1 MLRLGVEPLWSYQDL
16 RNDSGGV
23 RTHALTEWLKNQE
36 CWLRKMLRLGVEPLL
51 SYQDLRHDSGGG
63 SNPCP
68 YGMALSHCLRPLGHT
83 VHVMQ
88 ARCASVICAIPML

>member
-36 CWLRKMLRLGVEPLL
+36 CWLRKMLSLGVEPLL
-51 SYQDLRHDSGGG
+51 SYQDLRNDSGGVRTR
-63 SNPCP
+63 
-68 YGMALSHCLRPLGHT
+68 ALTEWRLEP
-83 VHVMQ
+83 
-88 ARCASVICAIPML
+88 PP